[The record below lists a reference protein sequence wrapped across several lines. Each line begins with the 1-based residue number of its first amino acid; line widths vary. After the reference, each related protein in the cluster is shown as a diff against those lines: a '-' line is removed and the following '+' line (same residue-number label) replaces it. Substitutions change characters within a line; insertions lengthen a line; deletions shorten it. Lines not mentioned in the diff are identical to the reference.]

1 MKISVII
8 PIFNEKLTI
17 IELLKKVNQEKNK
30 YNIEIIV
37 SDDGSNDGTV
47 ELLNKNSTLYDKK
60 TISEKN
66 YGKGHAIKKALEI
79 ATGEI
84 TLIQD
89 ADLEYD
95 PNNYSKIL
103 GPILNNHADIV
114 YGSRFAGSEARRLF
128 YYKNQIANK
137 LLTFLVNILT
147 NINFSDVETGMK
159 VFKTNVLRDLNII
172 SEDFQFEIEVTMKIS
187 KINLRIYEVGISYQG
202 RTYAEGKKIKFIDFI
217 MAIYA
222 IFKYKFFYYKK

>member
-17 IELLKKVNQEKNK
+17 IELLKKVNQEKK
-30 YNIEIIV
+30 RYNIEIIV
-37 SDDGSNDGTV
+37 SDDGSNDGTL

-66 YGKGHAIKKALEI
+66 YGKGHAIKKGIEI

-103 GPILNNHADIV
+103 DPILNNHADIV
-114 YGSRFAGSEARRLF
+114 YGSRFAGSDARRLF

-159 VFKTNVLRDLNII
+159 VFKTSVLKDLNII
-172 SEDFQFEIEVTMKIS
+172 SKDFQFEIEVTMKIS
-187 KINLRIYEVGISYQG
+187 KINLRIYEVGISYKG

>member
-17 IELLKKVNQEKNK
+17 IELLKKVNQEKK
-30 YNIEIIV
+30 RYNIEIIV
-37 SDDGSNDGTV
+37 SDDGSNDGTL

-66 YGKGHAIKKALEI
+66 YGKGHAIKKGIEI

-103 GPILNNHADIV
+103 DPILNNHADIV
-114 YGSRFAGSEARRLF
+114 YGSRFAGSDARRLF

-159 VFKTNVLRDLNII
+159 VFKTSVLKDLNII
-172 SEDFQFEIEVTMKIS
+172 SKDFQFEIEVTMKIS